1 MGLVEGSAA
10 VTARGYPTHGPGQA
24 REAAD
29 HGLFGPS
36 SVTWQIMSEPVMW
49 VAGLRALY
57 LQALHPRVMRG
68 TWQNS
73 SLARADEAWGRFTR
87 TVEFVLVRTYGTVA
101 EAERAGR
108 RLRRIHAALRG
119 ADEDGR
125 EFRLDEPE
133 LLLWVH
139 CAEVSSAAEIARRSG
154 VRVTAAQLDTFV
166 AEQQRSAEI
175 VGLDASIVPA
185 SMTELDAYYEQ
196 LRPGLRACAEARLA
210 LRASFTPRLP
220 LTLLPL
226 RLVVPPLNV
235 LALSSLPRWA
245 RQMYGAP
252 AIPLA
257 DPAVTVAL
265 RAVRESTARIPPRL
279 LFVPGAAPGRQMT
292 RAA

>member
-1 MGLVEGSAA
+1 
-10 VTARGYPTHGPGQA
+10 VTARIHPAHGSGQE

-57 LQALHPRVMRG
+57 LQALHPRVMQG

-87 TVEFVLVRTYGTVA
+87 TVEFVLVRTYGTVPA
-101 EAERAGR
+101 VERAGR

-119 ADEDGR
+119 TDEDGR

-166 AEQQRSAEI
+166 AEQRRSAEV
-175 VGLDASIVPA
+175 VGLDPAIVPA
-185 SMTELDAYYEQ
+185 SMAELDAYYDR
-196 LRPGLRACAEARLA
+196 LRPGLRACTEARLA

-220 LTLLPL
+220 LMLTPL

-235 LALSSLPRWA
+235 LAFASLPRWA

-252 AIPLA
+252 AVPLA

-265 RAVRESTARIPPRL
+265 RAVRESTTRIPPRL
-279 LFVPGAAPGRQMT
+279 LFVPGAAAAGRQMT